1 MTRFRIALVA
11 AVPLFLAACG
21 TGQQS
26 GVATAGG
33 GSASAAAAPSPAAS
47 GDAVKFA
54 QCMREHGIDVP
65 DPEPGGNA
73 VRVRIKEGVDPATVE
88 KANAE
93 CEEFRPI
100 GGGPPMGDA
109 AFADAVQKYTDCM
122 RDNGVDMPDPKVD
135 GGRMLIRAPK
145 DVMDSPEAEK
155 AQAICEKHLP
165 GGGPK

>member
-1 MTRFRIALVA
+1 MTRFRIVLVA

-33 GSASAAAAPSPAAS
+33 GSASAAAPSPSAS

-93 CEEFRPI
+93 CAEFRPI

-122 RDNGVDMPDPKVD
+122 RDNGVDMPDPQVD

-145 DVMDSPEAEK
+145 DVMDSPEAKK
-155 AQAICEKHLP
+155 AQATCEKHLP